1 MRVVLSTIGTFHL
14 FDLARELHTHAALTQ
29 IFTGYPHFKL
39 KGHGLPEG
47 KVRCFPWV
55 HGPFMALAAK
65 WNPSSGWVRAWEQL
79 DRSSFDHHV
88 SRHIP
93 AADVF
98 VGMSGSTLYSG
109 RVARERGM
117 RFVCDR
123 GSSHIVTQD
132 RLLREEERL
141 WGLPERGV
149 DPWVVEREM
158 AEYEA
163 ADSITVPSS
172 FSVRSF
178 TDQGVPASKLRY
190 LPYGVNFTKF
200 RPAAPPDGQRFDVLF
215 AGAMSLRKG
224 VPYLLKA
231 FQRLAHPKKSLTFA
245 GAVSPSLIS
254 LMKSHG
260 LWSDHIQVL
269 GHIDQERLRHI
280 MSRSHVTV
288 LPSIEDGFGL
298 VMAQAMACGCPVIA
312 SEHTG
317 AVDLYEH
324 GRHGF
329 IVPIRRSDLLADA
342 LQQLAD
348 TPSLR
353 DSMSAASL
361 ERVQQINGWAEYGKQ
376 AMRIYTELLT

>member
-14 FDLARELHTHAALTQ
+14 FDLARELYAHAALTQ
-29 IFTGYPHFKL
+29 IFTGYPRFKL
-39 KGHGLPEG
+39 QGQGLPDSA
-47 KVRCFPWV
+47 VCSFPWV
-55 HGPFMALAAK
+55 HSPYMALAAK
-65 WNPSSGWVRAWEQL
+65 WNPSSSGVRAWERA
-79 DRSSFDHHV
+79 DRTIFDRYV

-109 RVARERGM
+109 QAARERGL

-132 RLLREEERL
+132 QLLREEERQ

-149 DPWVVEREM
+149 DPWVVDREM
-158 AEYEA
+158 AEYES
-163 ADSITVPSS
+163 ADCITVPSS

-190 LPYGVNFTKF
+190 LPYGVDFTKF
-200 RPAAPPDGQRFDVLF
+200 RPATPPDRQRFDILF

-231 FQRLAHPKKSLTFA
+231 FQRLSHPQKSLTFA
-245 GAVSPSLIS
+245 GAVSPLLIS
-254 LMKSHG
+254 LMKRHG

-269 GHIDQERLRHI
+269 GHIDQNRLRHI

-288 LPSIEDGFGL
+288 LPSVEDGFGL

-329 IVPIRRSDLLADA
+329 IVPIRQSELLADA

-361 ERVQQINGWAEYGKQ
+361 ERVQQINGWSEYGKQ